1 MDNSLRC
8 REYADHHY
16 RKASEESGGSTMKS
30 MHGGAAKRICGLCL
44 LMATLLFGH
53 AVAKADAVLDWNL
66 IAVNTAITNGQSPF
80 AQARY
85 AAIVQLAVFE
95 AVNAITGD
103 YRPYLGNIVA
113 PHGASADAAAIQAAY
128 RVLSTYF
135 PASASTLG
143 TVRANSLEMI
153 PDGQAK
159 NDGIATGDAAAFAM
173 IALRAN
179 DGSSPAQFKIPG
191 PAVPGEYQATPSC
204 PIVNGI
210 AVGTFFQWQNVTPF
224 GIPGVSEFLLDPPPA
239 LDSNQYAKTY
249 NEVKTVGSASANST
263 ERPPGRANVVLFYAA
278 STPTFV
284 FNLAAR
290 QVVAQ
295 EGRRS
300 LSENAR
306 AFALINMAI
315 NDGAIVSFFNKYHYN
330 FWRPETAIHAGDTDG
345 NPKTDPDPNWVPF
358 IPAPCF
364 PGYPSSHG
372 GLSNAGA
379 EVMRRLYGEAG
390 HAITLSNPAVPNI
403 VLHYGSFSQITD
415 DISDARVYGGIHF
428 RTDQDAGARL
438 GRAIGTAVYK
448 INLRA
453 VHDDGLDDDRDD
465 K

>member
-1 MDNSLRC
+1 
-8 REYADHHY
+8 
-16 RKASEESGGSTMKS
+16 MKS
-30 MHGGAAKRICGLCL
+30 MNGSATKRTFGVCM
-44 LMATLLFGH
+44 LMAALLFGA

-66 IAVNTAITNGQSPF
+66 IAVNTAITNGQSPY

-95 AVNAITGD
+95 AVNTITGD
-103 YRPYLGNIVA
+103 YRPYLGSIVA

-135 PASASTLG
+135 PASASTLD
-143 TVRANSLEMI
+143 TARANSLASI

-191 PAVPGEYQATPSC
+191 PAVPGDYQATPSC

-210 AVGTFFQWQNVTPF
+210 KVGTFFHWQYVTPF
-224 GIPGVSEFLLDPPPA
+224 GIPSAGEFLLDPPPA
-239 LDSNQYAKTY
+239 LDSNRYAKTY
-249 NEVKTVGSASANST
+249 NEVKTVGSASANSM
-263 ERPPGRANVVLFYAA
+263 ERPQDRANVVLYYAA
-278 STPTFV
+278 STPAQV
-284 FNLAAR
+284 FNQAAR
-290 QVVAQ
+290 EVSAQ
-295 EGRRS
+295 EGWHS

-306 AFALINMAI
+306 AFALINMALS
-315 NDGAIVSFFNKYHYN
+315 DGAVTTFLNKYHYN
-330 FWRPETAIHAGDTDG
+330 FWRPETAIHGGDTDD
-345 NPKTDPDPNWVPF
+345 NRKTDADPNWVPF

-364 PGYPSSHG
+364 PSYPSAHG
-372 GLSNAGA
+372 TLSGAGA

-390 HAITLSNPAVPNI
+390 HAITLSNPAVPGI
-403 VLHYGSFSQITD
+403 VLHYGSFGQITD

-438 GRAIGTAVYK
+438 GRAVGAEVYK
-448 INLRA
+448 INLRP
-453 VHDDGLDDDRDD
+453 VHHNGLDEDRDD

>member
-1 MDNSLRC
+1 
-8 REYADHHY
+8 
-16 RKASEESGGSTMKS
+16 MKS
-30 MHGGAAKRICGLCL
+30 MNGSATKRTFGVCM
-44 LMATLLFGH
+44 LMATLLFGP

-66 IAVNTAITNGQSPF
+66 IAVNTSIANGQNPF
-80 AQARY
+80 AQARN

-95 AVNAITGD
+95 AVNAITRD
-103 YRPYLGNIVA
+103 YQPYLGSIVA

-128 RVLSTYF
+128 HVLSTYF
-135 PASASTLG
+135 PASASTLL
-143 TVRANSLEMI
+143 TARANSLALI

-159 NDGIATGDAAAFAM
+159 SDGIATGDAAALAM

-204 PIVNGI
+204 PMMNGI
-210 AVGTFFQWQNVTPF
+210 QVGTLFQWQNVTPF
-224 GIPGVSEFLLDPPPA
+224 GIPSVSDFLLDPPPA

-249 NEVKTVGSASANST
+249 NEVKAVGSASANST
-263 ERPPGRANVVLFYAA
+263 ERPQDRANVVLYYAA
-278 STPTFV
+278 STPTQV
-284 FNLAAR
+284 FNQAAR

-295 EGRRS
+295 EWPRS

-315 NDGAIVSFFNKYHYN
+315 SDGAVTTFFNKYRYN
-330 FWRPETAIHAGDTDG
+330 FWRPETAIHAGDTDD
-345 NPKTDPDPNWVPF
+345 NRKTDADPNWVPF

-364 PGYPSSHG
+364 PSYPSAHG
-372 GLSNAGA
+372 TLSGAGA

-390 HAITLSNPAVPNI
+390 HAITLSNPAVPTI
-403 VLHYGSFSQITD
+403 VLHYGSFNQITD

-438 GRAIGTAVYK
+438 GRVVGTAVYK
-448 INLRA
+448 NNLRA
-453 VHDDGLDDDRDD
+453 MHGGFDWDDH
-465 K
+465 

>member
-1 MDNSLRC
+1 M
-8 REYADHHY
+8 
-16 RKASEESGGSTMKS
+16 
-30 MHGGAAKRICGLCL
+30 
-44 LMATLLFGH
+44 LMATLLFAP

-66 IAVNTAITNGQSPF
+66 IAINTAIANGQSPF

-103 YRPYLGNIVA
+103 YQPYLGNIVA

-128 RVLSTYF
+128 LVLSTYF
-135 PASASTLG
+135 PTSASTLG
-143 TVRANSLEMI
+143 TARANSLALI

-159 NDGIATGDAAAFAM
+159 NDGIATGDAAAKAM

-179 DGSSPAQFKIPG
+179 DGSSPAQTKIPG

-210 AVGTFFQWQNVTPF
+210 RVGTFFHWQNVTAF
-224 GIPGVSEFLLDPPPA
+224 GIPSVSEFLLDPPPA
-239 LDSNQYAKTY
+239 LDSNLYAKAY
-249 NEVKTVGSASANST
+249 NEVKTVGSADANST
-263 ERPPGRANVVLFYAA
+263 ERPQDRANVVLFYA
-278 STPTFV
+278 SSSPTFV

-295 EGRRS
+295 EGGHS

-315 NDGAIVSFFNKYHYN
+315 GDGSIASFFNKYHYN

-345 NPKTDPDPNWVPF
+345 NRKTDADTHWLPF

-364 PGYPSSHG
+364 PSYPSNHG
-372 GLSNAGA
+372 TLSNAGA
-379 EVMRRLYGEAG
+379 EVLRRLYGEAG
-390 HAITLSNPAVPNI
+390 HAITMSNPAVPSIADI
-403 VLHYGSFSQITD
+403 VLHYGSFRQITD

-438 GRAIGTAVYK
+438 GRAVGTAVYK
-448 INLRA
+448 NNLRA
-453 VHDDGLDDDRDD
+453 VHGNDRDD
-465 K
+465 DD